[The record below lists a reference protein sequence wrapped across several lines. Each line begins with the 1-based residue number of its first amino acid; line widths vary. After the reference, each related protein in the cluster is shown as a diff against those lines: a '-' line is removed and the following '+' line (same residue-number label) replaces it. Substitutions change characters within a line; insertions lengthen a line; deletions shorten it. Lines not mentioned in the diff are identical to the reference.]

1 MQLTLM
7 RCVMNNKRCVFP
19 NCNQKH
25 NLVHVPKAKRYEVL
39 NTYKIYIPN
48 KSVLCQYHLNN
59 ANWNECVSLEFN
71 YTREY
76 IEDIIELLRKP
87 TEKKH
92 ESEGLFSSKKIKEKT
107 GLSLES
113 FNEIFE
119 NLPTLHRFFPKNTK
133 KAKLALLMYLTRLRK
148 GDSYDRVY
156 KTFNVARNSGFKY
169 ICKARIAL
177 QADFVP
183 KNLGFEAMSR
193 EMLLQSITN
202 TANALYLDSN
212 KDQVV
217 LIADGTYVYV
227 NKTKNFLKQKEFYS
241 GHKFRHLF
249 KPMVLVTTNGRFVEV
264 FGPYKAIDNDATIL
278 KQIFETYDNQINGK
292 LEQGKLN
299 NIF

>member
-1 MQLTLM
+1 MNQIELTLM

-25 NLVHVPKAKRYEVL
+25 NLAHVSKAKRYEVL
-39 NTYKIYIPN
+39 NTFKIYIPN

-59 ANWNECVSLEFN
+59 ADWNECVSLVFS

-76 IEDIIELLRKP
+76 IEDIIELLRNP
-87 TEKKH
+87 PEKKH
-92 ESEGLFSSKKIKEKT
+92 ESEGLFSSKEIKEKT
-107 GLSLES
+107 GLSLKN

-119 NLPTLHRFFPKNTK
+119 DLPTLHRFVPKNNK

-156 KTFNVARNSGFKY
+156 KTFNVARNTGFKY
-169 ICKARIAL
+169 MCKARIAL

-202 TANALYLDSN
+202 TANALYLDN
-212 KDQVV
+212 KKDQVV
-217 LIADGTYVYV
+217 IIADGTYVYC
-227 NKTKNFLKQKEFYS
+227 NKTKKNRKQKDFYS

-249 KPMVLVTTNGRFVEV
+249 KPMVIVTTNGKFVEV
-264 FGPYKAIDNDATIL
+264 FGPYKATDNDATWL
-278 KQIFETYDNQINGK
+278 
-292 LEQGKLN
+292 
-299 NIF
+299 